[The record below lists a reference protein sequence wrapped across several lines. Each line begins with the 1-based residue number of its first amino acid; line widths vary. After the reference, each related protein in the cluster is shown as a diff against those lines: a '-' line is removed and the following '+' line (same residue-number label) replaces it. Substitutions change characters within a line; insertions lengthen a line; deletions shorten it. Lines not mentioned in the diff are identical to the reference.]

1 MIDFLGSVMPEEA
14 FMNRAC
20 LHEATVADEEKPWP
34 RRSVG
39 LKAGVMHLNTRGAP
53 QFMTQKSSQTNGP
66 KILASMNCQPI
77 ARHKTGQPNAS
88 NYSQSV

>member
-34 RRSVG
+34 RRSLG
-39 LKAGVMHLNTRGAP
+39 LKGGVMHLNTRG
-53 QFMTQKSSQTNGP
+53 SQV
-66 KILASMNCQPI
+66 LV
-77 ARHKTGQPNAS
+77 RHCRTSKRQAEHLRPT
-88 NYSQSV
+88 

>member
-1 MIDFLGSVMPEEA
+1 MIDFLGSVMPEEV

-39 LKAGVMHLNTRGAP
+39 LKAGVMHLNTRG
-53 QFMTQKSSQTNGP
+53 SQVLVRHCGTS
-66 KILASMNCQPI
+66 KCQAEHLRP
-77 ARHKTGQPNAS
+77 T
-88 NYSQSV
+88 

>member
-1 MIDFLGSVMPEEA
+1 MIDFLGSVMPEEV

-53 QFMTQKSSQTNGP
+53 VHDA
-66 KILASMNCQPI
+66 KIE
-77 ARHKTGQPNAS
+77 PNERPEDPRVNELPAHRET
-88 NYSQSV
+88 

>member
-34 RRSVG
+34 RRSLG
-39 LKAGVMHLNTRGAP
+39 LKGGVMHLNTRGAP
-53 QFMTQKSSQTNGP
+53 QFMDA
-66 KILASMNCQPI
+66 KIE
-77 ARHKTGQPNAS
+77 PNERPEDPRVNELPAHRET
-88 NYSQSV
+88 